1 MDFAAK
7 YGEVQTPRHDEAWSM
22 ISSGVGAA
30 EQHRQCTQGKHDFDF
45 CPDIMEHTCFFCLYI
60 DGQSSDNDDP
70 EVPQPMAAKEKG
82 SKRKSQSSSDDD
94 GDEKTPS
101 RLRSSDFQF
110 KTAGEASQVKVSAE
124 DEGGG
129 KWLKSV
135 WKLGMK
141 RSKSNC
147 RTKK

>member
-7 YGEVQTPRHDEAWSM
+7 YGEVQMPRHDEAWSM

-70 EVPQPMAAKEKG
+70 EVPQPMLRRRRGRRERVSPHPMMTAMKKHRQGFGVRIFSSELQAK
-82 SKRKSQSSSDDD
+82 
-94 GDEKTPS
+94 
-101 RLRSSDFQF
+101 RL
-110 KTAGEASQVKVSAE
+110 K
-124 DEGGG
+124 
-129 KWLKSV
+129 
-135 WKLGMK
+135 
-141 RSKSNC
+141 
-147 RTKK
+147 